1 MNLKH
6 PLFTASALL
15 LVNLLLAPLS
25 QAAIPPDYGY
35 AELQGINLSSKDIA
49 GGKLDNLKITDAD
62 FSGIDLRNSSA
73 TYAEFTNVNFR
84 GADLRG
90 VKFKYAKFIDCD
102 LSNVRLANADLEY
115 AEFIGSTRLSAD
127 DMGEAQ
133 LSNTAL
139 PETNAVQAPITSPVL
154 TAITVAPNLPA
165 YPTAPQSLKP
175 YARSKLS
182 DVKFIGKNLQK
193 ADFKYA
199 ELNNIDFSNSDLR
212 GADFS
217 HAKLRN
223 VSFQGSNLDGANL
236 SNTKLFNANLQQT
249 SVSNTLFAYAE
260 FDDGSDLRGV
270 DFSSAQMRYA
280 KMLSVNYGQVT
291 ETIHT
296 DKHRQ
301 GQEPQ
306 QENESQLIYAKHIE
320 ETLPAETQESEPQL
334 ISSKH
339 IEEALT
345 PKTNDSGEVEQPA
358 FINLSIQFEFN
369 SSDVKP
375 GSVVQLAELAK
386 ALQSDALNQAD
397 ILIEG
402 HTDDIGSEAYNRTLS
417 ERRATSVYTILSQDF
432 GVPFHRL
439 KPIGFGKSRPIADN
453 ISEEG
458 RAQNRR
464 VTIVNLAAPQI
475 SSTAA
480 TKHF

>member
-6 PLFTASALL
+6 PLLTASALL

-25 QAAIPPDYGY
+25 QAATPPDYGY

-90 VKFKYAKFIDCD
+90 VQFKYAKFIDCD
-102 LSNVRLANADLEY
+102 LSNVRLANADLEH
-115 AEFIGSTRLSAD
+115 AKFIGSTRLSAD
-127 DMGEAQ
+127 DMSEAQ

-139 PETNAVQAPITSPVL
+139 PETNAVQAPITSPML

-175 YARSKLS
+175 YAYSKLS
-182 DVKFIGKNLQK
+182 DVKFSGKNLQK

-270 DFSSAQMRYA
+270 DFSSAQMRYV
-280 KMLSVNYGQVT
+280 KMLNVNYAQTIPTMQADTQV
-291 ETIHT
+291 
-296 DKHRQ
+296 Q
-301 GQEPQ
+301 NQEPP
-306 QENESQLIYAKHIE
+306 QEN
-320 ETLPAETQESEPQL
+320 TPQL

-345 PKTNDSGEVEQPA
+345 PKTNNAGNIEQPA

-369 SSDVKP
+369 ASDVKP
-375 GSVVQLAELAK
+375 TSVVQLAELAK
-386 ALQSDALNQAD
+386 ALQSDALNHAN

-402 HTDDIGSEAYNRTLS
+402 HTDDIGGEDYNRVLS

>member
-1 MNLKH
+1 
-6 PLFTASALL
+6 
-15 LVNLLLAPLS
+15 
-25 QAAIPPDYGY
+25 
-35 AELQGINLSSKDIA
+35 
-49 GGKLDNLKITDAD
+49 
-62 FSGIDLRNSSA
+62 
-73 TYAEFTNVNFR
+73 
-84 GADLRG
+84 
-90 VKFKYAKFIDCD
+90 
-102 LSNVRLANADLEY
+102 VRLANADLEY

-270 DFSSAQMRYA
+270 DFSSAQMRYV
-280 KMLSVNYGQVT
+280 KMLNVNYAQTIPTIQADTQV
-291 ETIHT
+291 
-296 DKHRQ
+296 Q
-301 GQEPQ
+301 NQEPQ
-306 QENESQLIYAKHIE
+306 QEN
-320 ETLPAETQESEPQL
+320 TPQL

-345 PKTNDSGEVEQPA
+345 PKTNNAGNIEQPA

-369 SSDVKP
+369 ASDVKP
-375 GSVVQLAELAK
+375 TSVVQLAELAK
-386 ALQSDALNQAD
+386 ALQSDALNHAN

-402 HTDDIGSEAYNRTLS
+402 HTDDIGGEDYNRVLS